1 MKLRHM
7 IEEKNLDTYIR
18 LKDFYEKKDFSTPRS
33 ENEKKIELEIINELS
48 ESNPVANTL
57 SNLSNNYLETFN
69 QMDSQTNGYH
79 SFIDRMHNLL
89 VEIIE
94 IAQKN

>member
-18 LKDFYEKKDFSTPRS
+18 LKNFFEKKDFSTPRS

-48 ESNPVANTL
+48 
-57 SNLSNNYLETFN
+57 
-69 QMDSQTNGYH
+69 
-79 SFIDRMHNLL
+79 
-89 VEIIE
+89 
-94 IAQKN
+94 